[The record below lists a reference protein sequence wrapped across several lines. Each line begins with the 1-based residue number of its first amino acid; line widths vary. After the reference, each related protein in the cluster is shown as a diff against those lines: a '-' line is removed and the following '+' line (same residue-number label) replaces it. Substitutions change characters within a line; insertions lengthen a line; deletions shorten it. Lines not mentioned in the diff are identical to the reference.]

1 MLLRLGR
8 WLLTIAIC
16 LDQLAQ
22 VIVRGPKFVLLNG
35 PKPSADQTVSDW
47 VGQSAKAGL
56 RAGIIAQAAIDA
68 LFGKGHCQRAIGD
81 DDKD

>member
-22 VIVRGPKFVLLNG
+22 AILRGPNYVLLNG
-35 PKPSADQTVSDW
+35 PRPSADETLSDW
-47 VGQSAKAGL
+47 AGQAANAHI

-68 LFGKGHCQRAIGD
+68 LFGKGHCQRAVLD
-81 DDKD
+81 DDND